1 MLILNIMIKEKKK
14 KEFLKLKNLE
24 KIILKN
30 YQISMNQKYPFFKRL
45 FNKEK
50 IKINN
55 ILNIKNEYNK
65 LNIFIINKL

>member
-1 MLILNIMIKEKKK
+1 
-14 KEFLKLKNLE
+14 
-24 KIILKN
+24 
-30 YQISMNQKYPFFKRL
+30 MNQKYPFFKRL